1 MNFSDVRY
9 KEGLNY
15 LLSMQQEKS
24 YHSIYECFFQL
35 IDGIDKDSLSNL
47 ITMMLNDDSI
57 NIDQTLTASDCYQML
72 QNKNIDDSYKI
83 TIIELAYQCMDS
95 GIHLGSKVNEY
106 GINTSDWIEHSLQEA
121 RLCSIMASK
130 CGLDS
135 DKAFKLGLLH
145 DYGRKYDHSF
155 RHPIIGFEKLYDL
168 GYYEEAI
175 GSLTHSFLNGN
186 IFACYSPSKLYTVDN
201 NLNAIP
207 INNEITNN
215 DMYTFLE
222 KYQYTDYDRILNL
235 ADLMATSKKVV
246 SPEERILDIES
257 RRKMEG
263 KQREFFLNQ
272 LSQSIIWY
280 LNKMGIV
287 SDKYQGLDFKGLSES
302 MYEAILDDSKK
313 DIKKY

>member
-1 MNFSDVRY
+1 
-9 KEGLNY
+9 
-15 LLSMQQEKS
+15 
-24 YHSIYECFFQL
+24 
-35 IDGIDKDSLSNL
+35 
-47 ITMMLNDDSI
+47 
-57 NIDQTLTASDCYQML
+57 
-72 QNKNIDDSYKI
+72 
-83 TIIELAYQCMDS
+83 
-95 GIHLGSKVNEY
+95 
-106 GINTSDWIEHSLQEA
+106 
-121 RLCSIMASK
+121 
-130 CGLDS
+130 
-135 DKAFKLGLLH
+135 
-145 DYGRKYDHSF
+145 
-155 RHPIIGFEKLYDL
+155 
-168 GYYEEAI
+168 
-175 GSLTHSFLNGN
+175 
-186 IFACYSPSKLYTVDN
+186 
-201 NLNAIP
+201 
-207 INNEITNN
+207 
-215 DMYTFLE
+215 MYTFLE